1 MVPIR
6 GGVAAARSSSSAGAA
21 AAAALPPPLPLRRRR
36 ISHPSCA
43 RAASVASSEP
53 PSTSSDGNG
62 SGNGNGTITDDPN
75 FRCNGL
81 QVDRNKEI
89 YGSEREVS
97 VATLAVHGGEREGR
111 PRVSDSL
118 TTPIVQVR
126 DCKEGSKRELFTI
139 WAGSRALEEGETEGG
154 GSEFDN

>member
-6 GGVAAARSSSSAGAA
+6 GGVAAARSSSSSAAGAGA
-21 AAAALPPPLPLRRRR
+21 TGCIFTSSSALPSRPPHRRST
-36 ISHPSCA
+36 SHRA

-53 PSTSSDGNG
+53 PSTSSDGN
-62 SGNGNGTITDDPN
+62 SNGTITDDPN

-89 YGSEREVS
+89 YGSERVS
-97 VATLAVHGGEREGR
+97 AATLAVHGGEREGR

-126 DCKEGSKRELFTI
+126 
-139 WAGSRALEEGETEGG
+139 AA
-154 GSEFDN
+154 

>member
-1 MVPIR
+1 MP
-6 GGVAAARSSSSAGAA
+6 
-21 AAAALPPPLPLRRRR
+21 PLRRRR
-36 ISHPSCA
+36 SIARPSFGA

-62 SGNGNGTITDDPN
+62 AGAVPDDPN

-118 TTPIVQVR
+118 TTPIVQVSRGVSWR
-126 DCKEGSKRELFTI
+126 DGSL
-139 WAGSRALEEGETEGG
+139 
-154 GSEFDN
+154 

>member
-21 AAAALPPPLPLRRRR
+21 TAAGCISFTSSALPSLPHRRR
-36 ISHPSCA
+36 STCA

-53 PSTSSDGNG
+53 PSTSSDG
-62 SGNGNGTITDDPN
+62 GNGNGTITDDPN

-89 YGSEREVS
+89 YGRERVS
-97 VATLAVHGGEREGR
+97 AATLAVHGGEREGR

-126 DCKEGSKRELFTI
+126 LLT
-139 WAGSRALEEGETEGG
+139 AVGG
-154 GSEFDN
+154 GGLKGRERVAKRGR

>member
-6 GGVAAARSSSSAGAA
+6 GGGAAARSSSSVGAA
-21 AAAALPPPLPLRRRR
+21 AAGRSALPPLRCRS
-36 ISHPSCA
+36 ISHPSRA

-89 YGSEREVS
+89 YGSERVS
-97 VATLAVHGGEREGR
+97 AATLAVHGGEREGR

-126 DCKEGSKRELFTI
+126 YFWGD
-139 WAGSRALEEGETEGG
+139 GSRFEI
-154 GSEFDN
+154 

>member
-1 MVPIR
+1 MPSR
-6 GGVAAARSSSSAGAA
+6 PAHRRST
-21 AAAALPPPLPLRRRR
+21 
-36 ISHPSCA
+36 SHRA

-53 PSTSSDGNG
+53 PSTSSD
-62 SGNGNGTITDDPN
+62 GNGNGTITDDPN

-89 YGSEREVS
+89 YGRERVS
-97 VATLAVHGGEREGR
+97 AATLAVHGGEREGR

-126 DCKEGSKRELFTI
+126 
-139 WAGSRALEEGETEGG
+139 AA
-154 GSEFDN
+154 